1 MNLKTMEKEY
11 IKVRKEKANRIM
23 EIMGSFPHKFSI
35 KETITEIVNKY
46 KDIKAEDL
54 PKEELSTAGRVMA
67 IRWHGKACFANI
79 SDGINKL
86 QIYVR
91 KDLVEEKDFELF
103 SYIDIGDFIGAEG
116 VLFRT
121 RTGELTLLIKKLI
134 PLSKAYLPLP
144 EKWHGLSDVEIRFR
158 KRYLDLIVNPQVRRI
173 FEQRF
178 KIIKYIR
185 EYFDSK
191 GYIEV
196 ETPMMHKEA
205 GGALAK
211 PFKTYHNAL
220 DLPLFLRIAP
230 ELYLKRLIVGGFNK
244 VYEINRN
251 FRNEGISTLHNP
263 EFTMLEFYQAY
274 SDYNDLMELT
284 KDLFIYLC
292 EKLLGKLTI
301 EFKGNIIDFTKWQK
315 IPLLDSLIEIGGINS
330 EEIKDK
336 EKLTNIGRSM
346 GIPNV
351 QSLSMGKLIT
361 EIFEKKVQHKLINP
375 TFIVD
380 FPKEISPLAREKE
393 ENKELVERF
402 ELFIG
407 GLEIANAYSEL
418 NDPFEQERRFQE
430 QLAQR
435 EKGEEEAH
443 VMDKDYIEALMQ
455 GMPPTAGE
463 GIGIDRLTMLF
474 CDVHS
479 IREVILFPLMKP
491 VEKE

>member
-1 MNLKTMEKEY
+1 MEDEY
-11 IKVRKEKANRIM
+11 IKIREEKANKIL
-23 EIMGSFPHKFSI
+23 EIIGRFPHKFNLTNTVSEIVSHYKEI
-35 KETITEIVNKY
+35 KE
-46 KDIKAEDL
+46 EDL
-54 PKEELSTAGRVMA
+54 PKKTFATAGRVIS
-67 IRWHGKACFANI
+67 IRWHGKACFAHIN
-79 SDGINKL
+79 DGKDKL
-86 QIYVR
+86 QIYLR
-91 KDLVEEKDFELF
+91 KDVVGEKDFLLF
-103 SYIDIGDFIGAEG
+103 TYIDLGDFVGVEG
-116 VLFRT
+116 ELFRT
-121 RTGELTLLIKKLI
+121 RTGELTLLVKRLI
-134 PLSKAYLPLP
+134 PLAKAYLSLP

-158 KRYLDLIVNPQVRRI
+158 KRHLDLIANPQVKKI
-173 FEQRF
+173 FETRY
-178 KIIKYIR
+178 KIIKFIR

-196 ETPMMHKEA
+196 ETPMMHLEA

-220 DLPLFLRIAP
+220 DLTLYLRIAP
-230 ELYLKRLIVGGFNK
+230 ELFLKRLIVGGFNK

-284 KDLFIYLC
+284 KDLFGYLC
-292 EKLLGKLTI
+292 NKLFNKLTI
-301 EFKGNIIDFTKWQK
+301 EFKGKVIDFSKWQK
-315 IPLLDSLIEIGGINS
+315 ISLLDSLIEIGGIS
-330 EEIKDK
+330 SDVLGDY
-336 EKLTNIGRSM
+336 EKLINLAKGL
-346 GIPNV
+346 GIPNAE
-351 QSLSMGKLIT
+351 SLSKGKLIA
-361 EIFEKKVQHKLINP
+361 EVFERKVQEKLINP
-375 TFIVD
+375 TFIID

-393 ENKELVERF
+393 EQPELVERF

-418 NDPFEQERRFQE
+418 NDPFEQKRRFQE
-430 QLAQR
+430 QLVQR

-443 VMDKDYIEALMQ
+443 VMDIDYIEALMQ

-479 IREVILFPLMKP
+479 IREVILFPLMRP
-491 VEKE
+491 RIKE

>member
-1 MNLKTMEKEY
+1 MEDEY
-11 IKVRKEKANRIM
+11 IKIREEKANRILG
-23 EIMGSFPHKFSI
+23 IIGKFPHKFNL
-35 KETITEIVNKY
+35 TDTVTEIVINY
-46 KDIKAEDL
+46 KEIKEEDL
-54 PKEELSTAGRVMA
+54 PKRRFATAGRVIS
-67 IRWHGKACFANI
+67 IRWHGKACFAHIN
-79 SDGINKL
+79 DGNDKL
-86 QIYVR
+86 QIYLR
-91 KDLVEEKDFELF
+91 KDVVEEKDFLIF
-103 SYIDIGDFIGAEG
+103 TYIDIGDFIGVEG
-116 VLFRT
+116 ELFRT
-121 RTGELTLLIKKLI
+121 RTGELTLLIKKVI
-134 PLSKAYLPLP
+134 PLAKAYLSLP

-158 KRYLDLIVNPQVRRI
+158 KRHLDLIANPQVKKI
-173 FEQRF
+173 FETRY
-178 KIIKYIR
+178 KIIKFIR

-196 ETPMMHKEA
+196 ETPMMHIEA

-220 DLPLFLRIAP
+220 DLTLYLRIAP
-230 ELYLKRLIVGGFNK
+230 ELFLKRLIVGGFSK

-284 KDLFIYLC
+284 KDLFEYLC
-292 EKLLGKLTI
+292 KKLLGKLTI
-301 EFKGNIIDFTKWQK
+301 EFKGNIIDFSKWQK
-315 IPLLDSLIEIGGINS
+315 LSLLDSIIEIGGINS
-330 EEIKDK
+330 DVLKDY
-336 EKLTNIGRSM
+336 EKLINLAKGI
-346 GIPNV
+346 GIPNPEL
-351 QSLSMGKLIT
+351 LSKGKLIA
-361 EIFEKKVQHKLINP
+361 EVFERKVQDKLINP
-375 TFIVD
+375 TFIID

-393 ENKELVERF
+393 EEPELVERF

-430 QLAQR
+430 QLLQR

-443 VMDKDYIEALMQ
+443 VMDMDYIEALMQ

-479 IREVILFPLMKP
+479 IREVILFPLMRPKS
-491 VEKE
+491 V